1 MTPEDEAQ
9 FITLWAEGLTCPEIA
24 QRLDIPPGTARSRAY
39 HLQQRGLITARPKGG
54 RRTPARQ
61 EGTPARVPAPAPVDA
76 SLPTREA
83 PAITFMAVP
92 EVREL
97 VHTVKDLVARVAALE
112 AGTREAPRDPPAPAP
127 ARVQVRV
134 DIEQW
139 TVRLSKTLIERI
151 KAEAVAAQKP
161 PSHLL
166 EELAWKALN
175 DQSPST
181 P

>member
-1 MTPEDEAQ
+1 MTPAEEQA
-9 FITLWAEGLTCPEIA
+9 FIALWQQGLTCPEIA
-24 QRLDIPPGTARSRAY
+24 QRLNIPPGTARSRAY
-39 HLQQRGLITARPKGG
+39 TLQQQGKIAARPRGG
-54 RRTPARQ
+54 RRTPAWQ
-61 EGTPARVPAPAPVDA
+61 DGTPAEAPAPPPAPSAV
-76 SLPTREA
+76 PTRDS

-97 VHTVKDLVARVAALE
+97 IHTVRDLVARVATLE
-112 AGTREAPRDPPAPAP
+112 EGTRGATRDPPAPAP
-127 ARVQVRV
+127 ARV

-139 TVRLSKTLIERI
+139 TARLSKALIARI
-151 KAEAVAAQKP
+151 KAEAAAAEKP

-175 DQSPST
+175 DQSPSM